1 MAIFKY
7 KAVNP
12 HGRMM
17 RGRLVAVNVS
27 ELETRLGNME
37 LDLIT
42 CREITA
48 GAGLI
53 GGRRVTRQD
62 LINFC
67 FHMEQMLRAGVP
79 ILQALGDLRDSMDN
93 QRLREI
99 TVALIASIE
108 GGKTLSEAL
117 GEFPRVFNPV
127 FVNLIRAGEH
137 SGRLGDVLASLGE
150 SLKWQDELIA
160 HTRKLAMYP
169 AFVGVVVIAVV
180 FFLMIYL
187 VPQLVGFINNMGGEL
202 PLHTRML
209 IGLSGVFVHHWHV
222 ILLVPVVTVLVVRH
236 LARSSAAVSYRL
248 DDLKLRLFVVGPIL
262 RKIILSRF
270 ASYFSLLYAS
280 GVPVLSCLKISEE
293 IAGNRVVAAALR
305 KVAQH
310 AAEGKTLSESIE
322 SVSLFPPLLMRM
334 LKVGESTGRLEAS
347 LANVSY
353 FYNRDVRESIE
364 RLQAVIE
371 PVMTVVLGLI
381 LGWVMLSVLGPVY
394 DMISKIRA

>member
-12 HGRMM
+12 RGRMI

-27 ELETRLGNME
+27 ELETRLGNMG

-42 CREITA
+42 CREITS
-48 GAGLI
+48 GAGYI

-117 GEFPRVFNPV
+117 EEFPRVFNTV

-137 SGRLGDVLASLGE
+137 SGRLGDVLANLGE

-169 AFVGVVVIAVV
+169 LFVGVVVIAVV

-187 VPQLVGFINNMGGEL
+187 VPQLVGFISNMGGEL

-209 IGLSGVFVHHWHV
+209 IGLSGIFVQYWPV
-222 ILLVPVVTVLVVRH
+222 ILLAPAAVALAVRH
-236 LARSSAAVSYRL
+236 LARSSAAVGFRL

-270 ASYFSLLYAS
+270 ASYFSLLYSS
-280 GVPVLSCLKISEE
+280 GVPVLSCLNISEE
-293 IAGNRVVAAALR
+293 IAGNRVVAGALR
-305 KVAQH
+305 QVARH

-322 SVSLFPPLLMRM
+322 RVSLFPPLLMRM
-334 LKVGESTGRLEAS
+334 LKVGESTGRLDAA

>member
-1 MAIFKY
+1 M
-7 KAVNP
+7 
-12 HGRMM
+12 G
-17 RGRLVAVNVS
+17 
-27 ELETRLGNME
+27 

-42 CREITA
+42 CREITS
-48 GAGLI
+48 GAGYI